1 MATLK
6 QLKTF
11 LAVAEY
17 RKMSEAARHL
27 YISQPTVSQVI
38 ADLEEEYRAQL
49 FERFSKELHITAAGE
64 LLLDHAREIVA
75 IHERLEQSMKNIN
88 SRRPLRIGATL
99 TIGNTMMGSLVE
111 KLQTAHPDIDV
122 TVFVDNTRIIEHRLI
137 HNELDIALVEG
148 IITRSEIIT
157 QPVIQDSLCL
167 ICGDRHP
174 FASRRSVSIGE
185 LRNQDFIMREKGSG
199 TRAIFE
205 NIMLTHHIPFVTKW
219 ECSSRCAI
227 VDAVR
232 HNLGL
237 GVLSCR
243 CITEYVEKGDVQM
256 LPIEN
261 VSMKRYFYLCHNQC
275 HPVTS
280 QMQDFTQIVK
290 SLPPTERACSSPQ
303 FPPM

>member
-205 NIMLTHHIPFVTKW
+205 NIMLTHHIPFLIKW
-219 ECSSRCAI
+219 ECSSGTAI
-227 VDAVR
+227 IDAVR
-232 HNLGL
+232 HNHGL
-237 GVLSCR
+237 GVLSAR
-243 CITEYVEKGDVQM
+243 CIPSYVENGEIFSVPVD
-256 LPIEN
+256 E
-261 VSMKRYFYLCHNQC
+261 VSMERYFYVCQNQN
-275 HPVTS
+275 HPLTS
-280 QMQDFTQIVK
+280 QMQHFIEIAK
-290 SLPPTERACSSPQ
+290 SMP
-303 FPPM
+303 